1 MLLFLIAKCFRQRVS
16 YLVHRRIHT
25 GQMPYKCTACDKSF
39 RYKVSQRTHKCLSQP
54 PGTVIRQTG
63 DLLQKLL
70 QSSAII
76 TPSFHKIESPQT
88 TNINHSDNGNL
99 NNSNGNS
106 ISNIKGEES
115 LFNQTLDEIVK
126 ESYEKMG
133 MDDSTTYNNI
143 EINDIISLTTIDED
157 KFRNL
162 CLISPILPEE
172 NFPAININDNFI

>member
-1 MLLFLIAKCFRQRVS
+1 
-16 YLVHRRIHT
+16 
-25 GQMPYKCTACDKSF
+25 MPYKCTACDKSF

-54 PGTVIRQTG
+54 PGTVVRQTG

-76 TPSFHKIESPQT
+76 TPSSFDKIESPPPQA
-88 TNINHSDNGNL
+88 TNDNHSDNGN
-99 NNSNGNS
+99 GN
-106 ISNIKGEES
+106 SNIKVEDS

-143 EINDIISLTTIDED
+143 EINDIISLSTIDED

-162 CLISPILPEE
+162 CLISPISPEE
-172 NFPAININDNFI
+172 NFPTINLNDNFI